1 MSEGKAKD
9 CGTKSNDRD
18 TSSSMY
24 DSSDD
29 EAGMHQDS
37 KAVALKKMVQ
47 NNARN
52 SHQPYY
58 VTCKDMNDHLFQE
71 HTYGSPTVCDL
82 CGDLLKGL
90 WKQGMQ
96 CKKCHKCNV
105 HVKCYEKYQSEQAS
119 QEHRRGRNNN
129 LSEKAHV
136 FVERTYHTPTYCD
149 VCHGLLV
156 GLWHQGLHCADC
168 RINVHHGGGVGDHD
182 DCFAEA
188 SLLMPCKD
196 PMNATDASTDT
207 NDGGKTKQREKR
219 SHQYQNGLFSTSSV
233 SEDVDDHE
241 GTKDTKSD
249 ETKEVKK
256 QDENNKKPTFLE
268 AVEEIRSLI
277 ANNPNFFKDVKQQID
292 KDLLSLAK
300 KVVVSASVETERDL
314 SLKKLRVNYVKPFVS
329 YNDYIESKGEVF
341 CLVVTFLVHCIITMM
356 TFIISFVAVTMA
368 YYLQL
373 LYYMQ
378 TNDNDDNELITA
390 KRVIHSAIGHEITV
404 LSTVHLTM
412 LLFATL
418 FYFKGAQYLRRKV
431 IIIDQ
436 FLRDLL
442 KIDAK
447 ADIGVSVVGLVSRIN
462 RWSRRVVM
470 VTAIVCTMTIC
481 FWFYVQEPPKI
492 TTTTTATVASQSMAM
507 SDTSVQLSEVCPG
520 GAHPVIFD

>member
-1 MSEGKAKD
+1 
-9 CGTKSNDRD
+9 
-18 TSSSMY
+18 
-24 DSSDD
+24 
-29 EAGMHQDS
+29 
-37 KAVALKKMVQ
+37 
-47 NNARN
+47 
-52 SHQPYY
+52 
-58 VTCKDMNDHLFQE
+58 
-71 HTYGSPTVCDL
+71 
-82 CGDLLKGL
+82 
-90 WKQGMQ
+90 
-96 CKKCHKCNV
+96 
-105 HVKCYEKYQSEQAS
+105 
-119 QEHRRGRNNN
+119 
-129 LSEKAHV
+129 
-136 FVERTYHTPTYCD
+136 
-149 VCHGLLV
+149 
-156 GLWHQGLHCADC
+156 
-168 RINVHHGGGVGDHD
+168 
-182 DCFAEA
+182 
-188 SLLMPCKD
+188 
-196 PMNATDASTDT
+196 
-207 NDGGKTKQREKR
+207 
-219 SHQYQNGLFSTSSV
+219 
-233 SEDVDDHE
+233 
-241 GTKDTKSD
+241 
-249 ETKEVKK
+249 
-256 QDENNKKPTFLE
+256 
-268 AVEEIRSLI
+268 LI

-314 SLKKLRVNYVKPFVS
+314 SLKKIRVNYVKPFVS